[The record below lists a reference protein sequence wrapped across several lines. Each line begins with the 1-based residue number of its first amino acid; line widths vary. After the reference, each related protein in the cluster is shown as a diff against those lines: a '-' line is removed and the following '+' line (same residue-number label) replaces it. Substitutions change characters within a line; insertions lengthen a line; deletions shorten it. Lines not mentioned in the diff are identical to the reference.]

1 MKTINPEKIRYI
13 KLGHGGAWEKGCI
26 EKDGTIR
33 LGYKSPYHKEALT
46 GDWDKIRKF
55 WLNERKGN
63 EGSATRDINQIRDF
77 YESSENDLW
86 ITFYKRRLYWCFA
99 YKEVKELNDGTRIR
113 KTINGWSC
121 KDIHGEELRIENIDG
136 RISKVQGFRGTIC
149 GVDLKNYLVSKISG
163 KVQKEV
169 KEAKKNISKLKESIK
184 TLMHGLWWKDFELLT
199 DLIFS
204 QAGWQRVS
212 ILGKTEKA
220 IDLDVFSPVTGRR
233 AFIQVKSQASVQ
245 TLLDSIIQYKEMEY
259 FDEMY
264 FVVHTADKEVTS
276 YKPPSNTI
284 HILALDRLAD
294 LVINSGLVNWL
305 ITKRS

>member
-1 MKTINPEKIRYI
+1 MKLAR
-13 KLGHGGAWEKGCI
+13 
-26 EKDGTIR
+26 
-33 LGYKSPYHKEALT
+33 
-46 GDWDKIRKF
+46 
-55 WLNERKGN
+55 
-63 EGSATRDINQIRDF
+63 
-77 YESSENDLW
+77 
-86 ITFYKRRLYWCFA
+86 
-99 YKEVKELNDGTRIR
+99 
-113 KTINGWSC
+113 SC

-149 GVDLKNYLVSKISG
+149 GVDLKSYLVSKISG

-184 TLMHGLWWKDFELLT
+184 ILIHGLWWKDFELLT
-199 DLIFS
+199 DLMLS
-204 QAGWQRVS
+204 QSGWQRVS

-233 AFIQVKSQASVQ
+233 AFIQVKSQATVQ

-276 YKPPSNTI
+276 YKPHSNTI
-284 HILALDRLAD
+284 HILTLDRLARMATSKSPTCGHFKIPHPPMG
-294 LVINSGLVNWL
+294 VQ
-305 ITKRS
+305 